1 MWKSRFWIELHNR
14 NRLRSS
20 LWRAKTRLDTE
31 RSTLWPSWATNNGQS
46 KIFLSSIES
55 PGTETKIQDLKA
67 ILDEGKTMNL
77 IDVRPSIE
85 YGICRLEPSKSKCR
99 YHINDILLIWS
110 CLDVP
115 LHELV
120 AKPEAYLPD
129 DENIPTYVVCRL
141 GNDSQIAADALHYY
155 RPAGEVRDVIG
166 GLREWSTKIDTNFP
180 IY

>member
-1 MWKSRFWIELHNR
+1 MLLFSTLSSPPFRSVK
-14 NRLRSS
+14 LRS
-20 LWRAKTRLDTE
+20 RKTDCVACGNRDFGL
-31 RSTLWPSWATNNGQS
+31 N
-46 KIFLSSIES
+46 SI
-55 PGTETKIQDLKA
+55 TETDYVQACGGPRPDWIRRGLLYGQDRRRITVRDLKA

-85 YGICRLEPSKSKCR
+85 YGICRLEPSK
-99 YHINDILLIWS
+99 N
-110 CLDVP
+110 VP